1 MASYHAEIKHGKNG
15 KEHADYI
22 QREGK
27 YATGERAQQL
37 IYKEHGNL
45 PEWANDN
52 PSEFF
57 GKAEEGEGANRRVY
71 TEIEIALPN
80 ELNKEQQIELVKE
93 IAQKEVGPD
102 KAYVLAIHED
112 SATLDP
118 EKKNPH
124 AHIQFSERKNDG
136 IERGPDQ
143 YFKRYN
149 AKHPERGGAQKD
161 GRLVDKGR
169 KQIVREI
176 RSDIEKIQNN
186 ALEKAGHEVRVDC
199 RSLAAQRKEALERG
213 DHKKAAELDR
223 PPESHLGPKVA
234 GQVAK
239 EVARVEEKKVAKIG
253 RELSPDER
261 KEIRRDVL
269 ANRPEERAQQVG
281 AVRDYKQE
289 RAELQ
294 RYIEEQRRL
303 EKTYGDQRTP
313 DEKRKGIELDPE
325 ENARRSSAK
334 VYDLQR
340 DQDRAA
346 AALPKVAAA
355 VQETPAREELKKKIE
370 ITVQDFKKV
379 LAEKKL
385 EAQAK
390 EKELEK
396 AVNTQL
402 RTEYKKE
409 MDKYK
414 EQAPDRIAAREAA
427 QQRTASE
434 IKKEQKDLR
443 EGKPGF
449 LSGKGERAKWEQRR
463 EELDQK
469 AAAYEKENQRL
480 GQHRVDPDKEAQYA
494 LEKNPAKAK
503 EIEKTAIDKCS
514 ARPDINRIQQQRAEL
529 QREARELNH
538 IKAQLEVSHAPA
550 GKIVSIDP
558 GKLEHSAGRIEMG
571 NTIKNEVSRQKE
583 TGKEISLPGNRT

>member
-1 MASYHAEIKHGKNG
+1 M
-15 KEHADYI
+15 
-22 QREGK
+22 
-27 YATGERAQQL
+27 
-37 IYKEHGNL
+37 
-45 PEWANDN
+45 
-52 PSEFF
+52 
-57 GKAEEGEGANRRVY
+57 
-71 TEIEIALPN
+71 
-80 ELNKEQQIELVKE
+80 
-93 IAQKEVGPD
+93 
-102 KAYVLAIHED
+102 
-112 SATLDP
+112 
-118 EKKNPH
+118 
-124 AHIQFSERKNDG
+124 
-136 IERGPDQ
+136 
-143 YFKRYN
+143 
-149 AKHPERGGAQKD
+149 
-161 GRLVDKGR
+161 
-169 KQIVREI
+169 
-176 RSDIEKIQNN
+176 
-186 ALEKAGHEVRVDC
+186 
-199 RSLAAQRKEALERG
+199 
-213 DHKKAAELDR
+213 
-223 PPESHLGPKVA
+223 
-234 GQVAK
+234 AK